1 MKTASAFTKGM
12 LELEGEL
19 TPILVSLVHR
29 EKETIHMLDP
39 SGNAEIKLELEVGRE
54 RGREGGGEGGWEGG
68 WGGKERRGGRWRCIP
83 GAKRPE

>member
-1 MKTASAFTKGM
+1 M

-39 SGNAEIKLELEVGRE
+39 SGNAEIKKELEECKHHLHQMMQQDVDLT
-54 RGREGGGEGGWEGG
+54 
-68 WGGKERRGGRWRCIP
+68 
-83 GAKRPE
+83 

>member
-39 SGNAEIKLELEVGRE
+39 SGNAEIKQELDVSPSSTHPPTHPNTTST
-54 RGREGGGEGGWEGG
+54 
-68 WGGKERRGGRWRCIP
+68 KSCS
-83 GAKRPE
+83 KT

>member
-39 SGNAEIKLELEVGRE
+39 SGNAEIKQELDVSPLPPSLPPSLPPLPPFSLTIMSASSSPS
-54 RGREGGGEGGWEGG
+54 
-68 WGGKERRGGRWRCIP
+68 K
-83 GAKRPE
+83 

>member
-39 SGNAEIKLELEVGRE
+39 SGNAEIKQELDVSPLPPSLPPSLSPSFLSVPLSLAIVSASSSSS
-54 RGREGGGEGGWEGG
+54 
-68 WGGKERRGGRWRCIP
+68 K
-83 GAKRPE
+83 

>member
-1 MKTASAFTKGM
+1 MSYAPGM

-39 SGNAEIKLELEVGRE
+39 SGNAEIKKAR
-54 RGREGGGEGGWEGG
+54 
-68 WGGKERRGGRWRCIP
+68 I
-83 GAKRPE
+83 